1 MPHPIS
7 SSPVFRFRIPEER
20 EALVAWCKQLHGNRK
35 QLVFT
40 NGVFDLLHR
49 GHVHYLLQARNLGDA
64 LVIGINA
71 DSSVKRLKGDSR
83 PIQNEEDRAYIT
95 SCLKCC
101 DAVAIFD
108 EDTPLELIKVV
119 LPDVLVKGGDYEIE
133 NIVGR
138 DVVEANGGVV
148 KTIPLVEGRSTTNI
162 IERSKK

>member
-7 SSPVFRFRIPEER
+7 SSPIFRFRNPEER
-20 EALVAWCKQLHGNRK
+20 EALSVWCRQLQHNHK

-49 GHVHYLLQARNLGDA
+49 GHVHYLFEARNLGDA
-64 LVIGINA
+64 LIIGINA
-71 DSSVKRLKGDSR
+71 DASVKRLKGESR
-83 PIQNEEDRAYIT
+83 PLQTEEDRAYIA
-95 SCLKCC
+95 SCLRSC

-133 NIVGR
+133 NIVGK

-148 KTIPLVEGRSTTNI
+148 KTIPMVEGRSTTNI
-162 IERSKK
+162 IEKSKK

>member
-7 SSPVFRFRIPEER
+7 SSPIFRFRNPEER
-20 EALVAWCKQLHGNRK
+20 EALVQWCKQLKSNRK

-49 GHVHYLLQARNLGDA
+49 GHVHYLLEARNLGDA

-83 PIQNEEDRAYIT
+83 PLQTEEDRAYIA
-95 SCLKCC
+95 SCLSSC

-148 KTIPLVEGRSTTNI
+148 KTIPMVEGRSTTNI
-162 IERSKK
+162 IEKSKK

>member
-7 SSPVFRFRIPEER
+7 SSPIFRFRSETER
-20 EALVAWCKQLHGNRK
+20 EALAGWCKNLRANQK

-49 GHVHYLLQARNLGDA
+49 GHVHYLLEARNLGDA
-64 LVIGINA
+64 LIIGLNA

-83 PIQNEEDRAYIT
+83 PIQNEEDRAYIL
-95 SCLKCC
+95 SMLRAC

-108 EDTPLELIKVV
+108 EDTPLELVSAII
-119 LPDVLVKGGDYEIE
+119 PDVLVKGGDYEIE

-138 DVVEANGGVV
+138 EVVESNGGVV
-148 KTIPLVEGRSTTNI
+148 KTIPIVEGKSTTNI
-162 IERSKK
+162 VERMKS